1 MLHTVEQV
9 INKLGGSA
17 EVAKLI
23 GVGVP
28 AVSNA
33 KNRQHFPH
41 SWRMKIWQEA
51 QRREIEIAPHL
62 IGMDESPTPAPA
74 SASEAA

>member
-9 INKLGGSA
+9 VEKLGGSA

-23 GVGVP
+23 GVSVP

-51 QRREIEIAPHL
+51 QRRDMEIAPHL
-62 IGMDESPTPAPA
+62 IGMDAKPAA
-74 SASEAA
+74 TSSERAA